1 MTKANEP
8 DLEVPVRVLRLPA
21 VRARTGLARSTIYLR
36 ISEGSFPKPI
46 SLGPRA
52 VGWIETEVDT
62 WLQQQ
67 IETSRREPEAP
78 RRTRG
83 NTRYPFQEAR
93 RRR

>member
-1 MTKANEP
+1 MTKAYES
-8 DLEVPVRVLRLPA
+8 DLEVPARILRLPA

-36 ISEGSFPKPI
+36 MSEGSFPQPI

-52 VGWIETEVDT
+52 VGWIETEVDA

-67 IETSRREPEAP
+67 IETSRSEPEAP

-83 NTRYPFQEAR
+83 NARFPFQEAR